1 MNLSLLGAAG
11 LMLMAEMAEMAEMT
25 EMHWQFWR
33 EALHLTLDPIQ

>member
-1 MNLSLLGAAG
+1 MNLGLLGAAG
-11 LMLMAEMAEMAEMT
+11 LMLMAEMA

>member
-11 LMLMAEMAEMAEMT
+11 LMLMAEMAEMAEM
-25 EMHWQFWR
+25 HWKFWR